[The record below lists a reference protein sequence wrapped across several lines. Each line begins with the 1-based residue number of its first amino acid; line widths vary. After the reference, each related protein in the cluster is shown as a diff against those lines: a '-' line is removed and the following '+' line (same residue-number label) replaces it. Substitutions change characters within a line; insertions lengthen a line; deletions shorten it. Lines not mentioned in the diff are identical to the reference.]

1 MKTIDAK
8 GKACPLP
15 VVMAKKEMENGT
27 TNFDIV
33 VDNMIAVNNIEKL
46 VKTKGASMTYKEDS
60 GAFIVSISATES
72 ENCPE
77 CEVIINEVASINA
90 KGNWTLFVSKEFMG
104 TGDDVLGK
112 KLIDMFLYT
121 LTQTDDL
128 PKNIIF
134 MNGGVK
140 VPSNDEQAI
149 EHLNVLKDMG
159 VRIVVCGTCLNFFGL
174 ENDLKIGEISNMYEI
189 TELLQTSPK
198 VITL

>member
-140 VPSNDEQAI
+140 VQSNDEQAI

>member
-15 VVMAKKEMENGT
+15 VVMAKKEIESGT
-27 TNFDIV
+27 TNFDII

-46 VKTKGASMTYKEDS
+46 VKTKGAAMSHKEEN
-60 GAFIVSISATES
+60 GMFIVSISTS
-72 ENCPE
+72 GENCEE
-77 CEVIINEVASINA
+77 CEAILDQVAVTP
-90 KGNWTLFVSKEFMG
+90 KGHWTLFVSKEFMG
-104 TGDDVLGK
+104 SGDDILGK

-128 PKNIIF
+128 PENILF

-140 VPSNDEQAI
+140 IPSNDEQAI
-149 EHLNVLKDMG
+149 EHLNILKDMG

-174 ENDLKIGEISNMYEI
+174 ENELKVGEISNMYEI
-189 TELLQTSPK
+189 TDQMQKSPK

>member
-15 VVMAKKEMENGT
+15 VVMAKKEMESGT
-27 TNFDIV
+27 VNFDIV
-33 VDNMIAVNNIEKL
+33 VDNIIAVNNIEKL

-77 CEVIINEVASINA
+77 CEVIINEVASVNA

-134 MNGGVK
+134 INGGVK

-149 EHLNVLKDMG
+149 EHLNVLKGMG

-174 ENDLKIGEISNMYEI
+174 ENELKVGEISNMYEI

>member
-15 VVMAKKEMENGT
+15 VVMAKKEIENGT
-27 TNFDIV
+27 ANFDIV
-33 VDNMIAVNNIEKL
+33 VDDMIAVTNIQKL
-46 VKTKGASMTYKEDS
+46 AKTKGALMTYKEQD
-60 GAFIVSISATES
+60 GCFVVSITTSE
-72 ENCPE
+72 ENCEE
-77 CEVIINEVASINA
+77 CETVINEVVNA
-90 KGNWTLFVSKEFMG
+90 PKGHWTLFVSKEFMG

-121 LTQTDDL
+121 LTETEDL

-140 VPSNDEQAI
+140 ITCFDEQAI
-149 EHLNVLKDMG
+149 EHLKVLNKLG
-159 VRIVVCGTCLNFFGL
+159 VKIVVCGTCINFFGI
-174 ENDLKIGEISNMYEI
+174 EKDLKIGEISNMYEI
-189 TELLQTSPK
+189 TELLQEAPK

>member
-149 EHLNVLKDMG
+149 EHLNVLTDMG

>member
-15 VVMAKKEMENGT
+15 VVMAKKEIESGT
-27 TNFDIV
+27 ANFDIV

-60 GAFIVSISATES
+60 NAFVVSISATEG

-77 CEVIINEVASINA
+77 CEVILNEVAAVNA

-104 TGDDVLGK
+104 TGDDILGK

-140 VPSNDEQAI
+140 VTANDEQAI

-189 TELLQTSPK
+189 TELLQQSPK